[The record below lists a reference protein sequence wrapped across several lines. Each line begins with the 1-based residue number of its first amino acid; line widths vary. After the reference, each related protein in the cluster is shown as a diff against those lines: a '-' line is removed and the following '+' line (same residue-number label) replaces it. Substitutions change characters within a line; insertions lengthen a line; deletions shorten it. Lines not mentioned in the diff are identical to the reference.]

1 MNPAILNYWQSQ
13 QQIGDQMQLLN
24 NNAQSADNAQMSVG
38 ANPFD
43 AGIQRAISTA
53 RDSLGMTEKQQDRA
67 LRRSLLNFAAN
78 IAQTPKSKG
87 FFNNF
92 GDISRA
98 ALPAISEY
106 DNAEAEAEMANNALA
121 NQILNYQ
128 KGLRAEA
135 FEREKFN
142 SQAKFQQDQL
152 AETKRYHDLMN
163 DFNKAKIEAK
173 NKSAVSPLGDNF
185 TPIESKTERTNYSKL
200 KQSTG
205 EVLGDLGKIK
215 QQFENLQ
222 EITKDDLINPMNPYV
237 GSYANQAKDL
247 LSYFNKDS
255 DDQNK
260 KAEREK
266 SIKRKAFEAEVN
278 KFQVEFERKLKGG
291 VLGKGIIEIFDKKKM
306 LPSVGDAPDVFQ
318 QKLEDLNEMISNRY
332 EAADNSLRYNT
343 HISPYDME
351 SLKKQNALGQNKQQ
365 NMGQA
370 ENKLGNLLPAE
381 PGYAHVID
389 TRNNEI
395 VEMAQDDI
403 EPAIAS
409 GQYKRLP

>member
-1 MNPAILNYWQSQ
+1 MNPAILNYTLSQ
-13 QQIGDQMQLLN
+13 QQIGDQMQSLSD
-24 NNAQSADNAQMSVG
+24 NAQSADNVQMNTN

-67 LRRSLLNFAAN
+67 LRRSLLNFASN

-128 KGLRAEA
+128 KGLRSEA

-142 SQAKFQQDQL
+142 SQAKHHADTL
-152 AETKRYHDLMN
+152 AETKRYHDLIAAN
-163 DFNKAKIEAK
+163 NKAKIEEK
-173 NKSAVSPLGDNF
+173 TQSAVSPLGDNF
-185 TPIESKTERTNYSKL
+185 APIESKTERTNYSKL

-215 QQFENLQ
+215 QQFEDLQ

-237 GSYANQAKDL
+237 GSYANEAKDL
-247 LSYFNKDS
+247 FSYFNKDS
-255 DDQNK
+255 DDKNK

-306 LPSVGDAPDVFQ
+306 LPSVGDAPDVFK

-351 SLKKQNALGQNKQQ
+351 NLKRQNALGQNQQQ

-403 EPAIAS
+403 KRAIES